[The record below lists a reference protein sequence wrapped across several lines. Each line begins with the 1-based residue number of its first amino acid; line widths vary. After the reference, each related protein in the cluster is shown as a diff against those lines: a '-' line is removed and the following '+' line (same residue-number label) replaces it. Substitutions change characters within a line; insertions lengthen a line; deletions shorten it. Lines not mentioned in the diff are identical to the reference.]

1 MNFLIKTDN
10 FKNAINKV
18 ERIVT
23 KQTTLPILGNILI
36 KAEKGRVI
44 IASTNLEIAVKT
56 IIGAKIN
63 KEGSITIP
71 ARIISGFLNGI
82 NEEEIKISLKDL
94 NLKLS
99 TLKHNIIITG
109 MDPEEFPIIPDNPKE
124 YLIKTPKI
132 SKLNKAISATL
143 TSAAKNDSRQELN
156 GIYLEFK
163 KNKIIL
169 ASTDS
174 YRLTEVIINLNKEE
188 INKKYYEVFI
198 QENPSIIIPA
208 LTFMELQRILTKGEI
223 EINIKDNQLFIKNNE
238 TYVISRLISGNY
250 PEYKQIIPAEY
261 KTSLK
266 IKKQELL
273 SALKVNS
280 LFLNNLN
287 NEIKIKSEKNKIII
301 SSQSEGVGKNIS
313 KVDIQKEGEDFEIIL
328 NCRYLM
334 EGLNIFNED
343 EGGMIVIKVNNQKTP
358 VLIQEIRKG
367 KIIREFSYIV
377 MPIIKD

>member
-10 FKNAINKV
+10 LKNAINKV

-109 MDPEEFPIIPDNPKE
+109 MDPEEFPIIPENPKE
-124 YLIKTPKI
+124 YLIKTSKI
-132 SKLNKAISATL
+132 LKLNKAISATL
-143 TSAAKNDSRQELN
+143 ISAAKNDSRQELN

-174 YRLTEVIINLNKEE
+174 YRLTEATINLNKEE

-208 LTFMELQRILTKGEI
+208 LTFMELQRILTEGEI

-238 TYVISRLISGNY
+238 TYIISRLISGNY

-334 EGLNIFNED
+334 EGLSIFNED
-343 EGGMIVIKVNNQKTP
+343 EGEMIVVKVNNQKTP
-358 VLIQEIRKG
+358 ILIQEIKKG
-367 KIIREFSYIV
+367 KVIREFSYIV